1 MPISATVGVLDPVAK
16 VLFTAQAGVT
26 TAPAAPTNV
35 TTDGVNVSYASRAV
49 IKINASV
56 AAAADVPF
64 QIWVVWENDTEWVK
78 IDGGDGTF
86 PTGDTT
92 WSTLIDC
99 SVLSRIFIQMTM
111 AAATA
116 ETYTPSVGVC
126 VNK

>member
-1 MPISATVGVLDPVAK
+1 M
-16 VLFTAQAGVT
+16 
-26 TAPAAPTNV
+26 
-35 TTDGVNVSYASRAV
+35 
-49 IKINASV
+49 IKIKAD
-56 AAAADVPF
+56 AAASGDIPF
-64 QIWVVWENDTEWVK
+64 QIWVVWENDEEWVK

-99 SVLSRIFIQMTM
+99 SVLSRIFVQMNM
-111 AAATA
+111 AAPTA